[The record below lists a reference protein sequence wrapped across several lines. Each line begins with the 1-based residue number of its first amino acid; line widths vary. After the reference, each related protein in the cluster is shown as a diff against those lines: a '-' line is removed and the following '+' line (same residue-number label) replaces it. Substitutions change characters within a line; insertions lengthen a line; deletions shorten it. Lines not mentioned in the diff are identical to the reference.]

1 MKYLVL
7 LSDGMADYNIEEL
20 GGQTPLA
27 YAKTPNMDFLAA
39 KGEIGTAAT
48 VPAGFPPGSDVAN
61 LSVMGYDPRKYYTG
75 RSPLEAVSM
84 GVKLADSDVAFRCNL
99 VTLSGEEKYED
110 KSMVDYSAD
119 EITSPEAAELINAVN
134 EQCGG
139 NGLVFH
145 PGFRFRHL
153 LVWQGGPDGMKLTPP
168 HDISGRTIGDHLPDG
183 EGGGVLL
190 DLMKKSNG
198 ILTGHPVNLSRI
210 KQGLRPANSV
220 WFWGQGRKPALPRFI
235 DKYNLTG
242 SIISAVDLIKGIGI
256 CAGLDIVEV
265 KDVTGTVETNYK
277 GKVAAALK
285 ELDSGKDF
293 VYVHVEAPDAAS
305 HRGET
310 GTKVR
315 AIEMV
320 DEMLGLLLAGLER
333 HGSFKVMLL
342 PDHFTPLSTMTH
354 WDGPVP
360 FAIYNRKA
368 EKNNKNAAFTEEA
381 AAGSGISFEDGY
393 KLMDYFIGA

>member
-1 MKYLVL
+1 MKYVVL
-7 LSDGMADYNIEEL
+7 LSDGMSDYKIDEL

-27 YAKTPNMDFLAA
+27 YARTPNMDFLAA
-39 KGEIGTAAT
+39 RGEIGVAAT
-48 VPAGFPPGSDVAN
+48 VPEGFPPGSDVAN
-61 LSVMGYDPRKYYTG
+61 LSVMGYDPEKFYSG

-84 GVKLADSDVAFRCNL
+84 GVELADSDVAFRCNL
-99 VTLSGEEKYED
+99 VTLSGEDKYEE
-110 KSMVDYSAD
+110 KSMEDYSAD
-119 EITSPEAAELINAVN
+119 EITTPEAEELIREVN
-134 EQCGG
+134 KQLGG
-139 NGLVFH
+139 DGLVFH

-168 HDISGRTIGDHLPDG
+168 HDISGKVIGEYLPGGDG
-183 EGGGVLL
+183 GDILYN
-190 DLMKKSNG
+190 LMRKSSS
-198 ILTGHPVNLSRI
+198 ILTGHPVNLVRI
-210 KQGLRPANSV
+210 KQGIRPANSV
-220 WFWGQGRKPALPRFI
+220 WFWGQGRKPALPKFI
-235 DKYNLTG
+235 DKYGLTG
-242 SIISAVDLIKGIGI
+242 SVISAVDLIKGIGI
-256 CAGLDIVEV
+256 CAGLDIVPVE
-265 KDVTGTVETNYK
+265 DVTGTVDTNYK
-277 GKVAAALK
+277 GKVAAALQ

-310 GTKVR
+310 QTKIR

-333 HGSFKVMLL
+333 YDRFKVMLL

-360 FAIYNRKA
+360 FAIYTKGS
-368 EKNNKNAAFTEEA
+368 EKNNKDATYNEGT
-381 AAGSGISFEDGY
+381 AAGSGLFLVGY